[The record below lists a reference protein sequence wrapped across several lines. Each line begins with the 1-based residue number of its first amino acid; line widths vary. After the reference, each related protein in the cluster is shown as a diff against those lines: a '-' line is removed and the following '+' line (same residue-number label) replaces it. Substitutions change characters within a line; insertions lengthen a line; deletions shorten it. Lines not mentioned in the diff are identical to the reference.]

1 MTMRKIPR
9 VFTVLL
15 AGLLLPA
22 MTWLIITARTAT
34 AAPLPPSTLSPH
46 LPTAVG
52 LITLQPIQDTT
63 LYESELGTIS
73 NGAGQHFFAGK
84 TDNGT
89 IRRGLLAFDLGAI
102 PPGAVV
108 VSASLT
114 LTMSK
119 SLPGDAAVALH
130 TLSAAWGEG
139 PSDALGEE
147 GAGDA
152 AQPGDAT
159 WLNTFYDSDLWAT
172 PGGDFDPAP
181 SAITVVGGPGAY
193 TWASPALTGD
203 VAAWLADPATNFG
216 WALLGDETANRTA
229 KRFDS
234 RENEP
239 TARPRLTVTFVV
251 ESSQVFV
258 PFVSR

>member
-1 MTMRKIPR
+1 MRKISR

-52 LITLQPIQDTT
+52 LITLQPIQDNT
-63 LYESELGTIS
+63 LYESDLGTIS

>member
-1 MTMRKIPR
+1 MRKIPR

-52 LITLQPIQDTT
+52 LITLQPIQDNT
-63 LYESELGTIS
+63 LYESDLGTIS
-73 NGAGQHFFAGK
+73 NGAGRYFFAGK
-84 TDNGT
+84 TESGA
-89 IRRGLLAFDLGAI
+89 IRRGLLAFDLGTI
-102 PPGAVV
+102 PSGAVV

-119 SLPGDAAVALH
+119 SIAGETPIALH
-130 TLSAAWGEG
+130 TLSAGWGEG
-139 PSDALGEE
+139 ASDAVGEE
-147 GAGDA
+147 GAGA
-152 AQPGDAT
+152 TAEPGDAT
-159 WLNTFYDSDLWAT
+159 WLNTFYDTDLWAT
-172 PGGDFDPAP
+172 PGGDFDPTPLAVT
-181 SAITVVGGPGAY
+181 IVDGPGVY
-193 TWASPALTGD
+193 TWASPALAAD
-203 VAAWLADPATNFG
+203 VSAWLADPAANFG
-216 WALLGDETANRTA
+216 WALVGDETANRTA

-251 ESSQVFV
+251 DSSQVFV